1 MPNNLERLAREYRTA
16 LENSDDGAAT
26 IEQIVILEENQ
37 LDYLVGMLPR
47 SSCQQRRTL
56 NYIKNV
62 IYRSLAKLNALIQNT
77 SYIPSF
83 RNVNVPGQSLKS
95 AFTSTQI
102 SIFVLLD
109 RLPLPYSDMAEILS
123 YENRKLGL
131 ISVL

>member
-83 RNVNVPGQSLKS
+83 RNVNVPCQSLKS
-95 AFTSTQI
+95 A
-102 SIFVLLD
+102 
-109 RLPLPYSDMAEILS
+109 LPLPYSDIAEILS

>member
-1 MPNNLERLAREYRTA
+1 MPNNLERLAREYRTD

-83 RNVNVPGQSLKS
+83 RNVNVPCQSLKS

-109 RLPLPYSDMAEILS
+109 RLPLPYSDIAEILS